1 MVNKTRARCAN
12 LESWRMLTN
21 TKIFVRLAVLVA
33 ALLALMTGVAVVGIV
48 GLSDMKNG
56 LQTVYLDRVMPLKDL
71 SRITD
76 SYYRVRVLVIETV
89 NSTDTAVIAKNKEGI
104 DSILTGARETWGAY
118 LKTDLTADEKTLAD
132 AADQAIKSYD
142 SVRERVLGTLL
153 SGDFAGGKDL
163 AKREGAPA
171 LGAVMGKIEELTA
184 LQVRVAEE
192 EYNKAQD
199 GYSFDRMLLIGGLV
213 FAALV
218 GAGIAVLIARSVTVP
233 LRRIIDVMTAL
244 TSGNLAVE
252 VKGSERGDEVGEVA
266 KAVLVFKDGL
276 VEAERLRHEQEEAKK
291 RAELERRQMMH
302 DLANRFEAGVGGV
315 LSTVTGA
322 ATELQAT
329 AESMSATAE
338 ETTRQ
343 SAAVATAAE
352 QTTHNVQ
359 TVASATEELST
370 SIREISGRV
379 TESNRIVG
387 EAVDQA
393 NDTNS
398 KVQGLADAAKKIG
411 EVVNLINDI
420 AGQTNLLALN
430 ATIEAAR
437 AGEAG
442 KGFAVVASEVK
453 ALANQTARATEEIA
467 TQVRSIQDAT
477 ESSARAI
484 QSITTTIHRVNEI
497 ATTIAAAVEQQGAA
511 TLEISRNVQQ
521 AASGTTEVASNIG
534 NVSQA
539 AQDTGAAA
547 TQVLSSAGELARNGT
562 VLKDQVEGFLREVR
576 A

>member
-1 MVNKTRARCAN
+1 
-12 LESWRMLTN
+12 MLTN
-21 TKIFVRLAVLVA
+21 TKIFVRLAALVG
-33 ALLALMTGVAVVGIV
+33 ALLVLMTGVAVVGIL
-48 GLSDMKNG
+48 GLSDIKSG
-56 LQTVYLDRVMPLKDL
+56 LQTVYLDRVVPLKDL

-76 SYYRVRVLVIETV
+76 GYYRVRILVVETV
-89 NSTDTAVIAKNKEGI
+89 NSTDTAVIAKNKENI
-104 DSILTGARETWGAY
+104 DGILTGARETWAAY
-118 LKTDLTADEKTLAD
+118 LKTYLTPEEKVLAE
-132 AADQAIKSYD
+132 AADQAIKAYD
-142 SVRERVLGTLL
+142 GVRERVLATLL

-171 LGAVMGKIEELTA
+171 LAAVMGKIEELTA

-192 EYNKAQD
+192 EYNKAED
-199 GYSFDRMLLIGGLV
+199 GYAFDRTLLIGGLI

-218 GAGIAVLIARSVTVP
+218 GTGIATLIARSVTVP
-233 LRRIIDVMTAL
+233 LRRIIDVMAAL
-244 TSGNLAVE
+244 TSGNLSVE

-276 VEAERLRHEQEEAKK
+276 IETERLRTEQEEAKK
-291 RAELERRQMMH
+291 RTERERRQMMN
-302 DLANRFEAGVGGV
+302 DLANRFEAGVGAV
-315 LSTVTGA
+315 LNTVTGA

-343 SAAVATAAE
+343 SAAVAAAAD

-387 EAVDQA
+387 EAVEQA

-477 ESSARAI
+477 DSSAQAI

-511 TLEISRNVQQ
+511 TQEISRNVQQ
-521 AASGTTEVASNIG
+521 AATGTTEVASNIG

-562 VLKDQVEGFLREVR
+562 VLKDQVESFLREVR

>member
-1 MVNKTRARCAN
+1 
-12 LESWRMLTN
+12 MLTN

-33 ALLALMTGVAVVGIV
+33 ALLALMAGVAVVGIV

-56 LQTVYLDRVMPLKDL
+56 LQTVYLDRVVPLKEL
-71 SRITD
+71 SKITD
-76 SYYRVRVLVIETV
+76 SYYRVRILVLESV
-89 NSTDTAVIAKNKEGI
+89 NSTDAAVIAKNKEQI
-104 DSILTGARETWGAY
+104 DSRLTGARELWNAY
-118 LKTDLTADEKTLAD
+118 LVTSLAPDEKTLAGEV
-132 AADQAIKSYD
+132 DQAIKTYD
-142 SVRERVLGTLL
+142 GIRERVLSTLL
-153 SGDFAGGKDL
+153 SGDFAGGKAL
-163 AKREGAPA
+163 AKSEGAPA
-171 LGAVMGKIEELTA
+171 LAAVMGKVEELTA

-199 GYSFDRMLLIGGLV
+199 GYAFDRMLLIGGLI
-213 FAALV
+213 FAAV
-218 GAGIAVLIARSVTVP
+218 TGAGIAILIARSVTVP
-233 LRRIIDVMTAL
+233 LRRIIDVMAAL
-244 TSGNLAVE
+244 TSGNLAVD

-276 VEAERLRHEQEEAKK
+276 VVAERLRHEQEETKK
-291 RAELERRQMMH
+291 RSELERRQMLH
-302 DLANRFEAGVGGV
+302 DLANRFEAGVGSV

-379 TESNRIVG
+379 NESNRIVSD
-387 EAVDQA
+387 AVDQA

-398 KVQGLADAAKKIG
+398 KVQGLADAARKIG

-477 ESSARAI
+477 ESSAQAI

-511 TLEISRNVQQ
+511 TQEISRNVQQ
-521 AASGTTEVASNIG
+521 AATGTTEVSSNIG

-562 VLKDQVEGFLREVR
+562 VLKDQVESFLREVR

>member
-1 MVNKTRARCAN
+1 
-12 LESWRMLTN
+12 MLTN
-21 TKIFVRLAVLVA
+21 TKIFVRLAALVG
-33 ALLALMTGVAVVGIV
+33 ALLVLMTGVAVVGII
-48 GLSDMKNG
+48 GLSDIKNG
-56 LQTVYLDRVMPLKDL
+56 LQTVYLDRVVPLKDL
-71 SRITD
+71 TRITD
-76 SYYRVRVLVIETV
+76 GYYRVRILVVETV
-89 NSTDTAVIAKNKEGI
+89 NSADTAVIAKNKDGI
-104 DSILTGARETWGAY
+104 DGILAGARETWAAY
-118 LKTDLTADEKTLAD
+118 LKTYLTPEEKILADEAD
-132 AADQAIKSYD
+132 KAIKAYD
-142 SVRERVLGTLL
+142 GVRERVLGSLL

-171 LGAVMGKIEELTA
+171 LAAVMGKIEELTA

-192 EYNKAQD
+192 EYNKAED
-199 GYSFDRMLLIGGLV
+199 GYSSDRMLLIGGLV
-213 FAALV
+213 AAALV
-218 GAGIAVLIARSVTVP
+218 GVGVAILIARSVTVP
-233 LRRIIDVMTAL
+233 LRRIIDVMAAL
-244 TSGNLAVE
+244 TSGNLAVD

-276 VEAERLRHEQEEAKK
+276 VETERLRTEQEETKK

-315 LSTVTGA
+315 LNTVTGA

-387 EAVDQA
+387 EAVEQA

-477 ESSARAI
+477 ESSAHAI

-511 TLEISRNVQQ
+511 TQEISRNVQQ
-521 AASGTTEVASNIG
+521 AATGTTEVSSNIG

-562 VLKDQVEGFLREVR
+562 LLKDQVESFLREVR

>member
-1 MVNKTRARCAN
+1 
-12 LESWRMLTN
+12 MLTN

-33 ALLALMTGVAVVGIV
+33 ALLALMTGVALVGIM

-56 LQTVYLDRVMPLKDL
+56 LQTVYVDRVVPLKDL
-71 SRITD
+71 SQITND
-76 SYYRVRVLVIETV
+76 YYRVRILVIESV
-89 NSTDTAVIAKNKEGI
+89 NSTDTAAIAKNKEQI
-104 DSILTGARETWGAY
+104 DGLLTQARKIWGTY
-118 LKTDLTADEKTLAD
+118 LNTYLTPEEKVLAGDTDS
-132 AADQAIKSYD
+132 AIKTYD
-142 SVRERVLGTLL
+142 GVRERVLGTLV
-153 SGDFAGGKDL
+153 SGDFAGGKSL
-163 AKREGAPA
+163 AKNEGGPA
-171 LGAVMGKIEELTA
+171 LAGVMERLEKLTA
-184 LQVRVAEE
+184 LQVEVAEE

-199 GYSFDRMLLIGGLV
+199 AYSTDRMILIGGLV
-213 FAALV
+213 FAGVL
-218 GAGIAVLIARSVTVP
+218 GAGIATLIARSITVP
-233 LRRIIDVMTAL
+233 LRRIIDVMSAL
-244 TSGNLAVE
+244 TSGDLAVE
-252 VKGSERGDEVGEVA
+252 VKGSERRDEVGEVA

-276 VEAERLRHEQEEAKK
+276 VEAEHLRTEQEEAKK
-291 RAELERRQMMH
+291 RAEVERRKMMH
-302 DLANRFEAGVGGV
+302 DLADRFEASVGGV
-315 LSTVTGA
+315 LNSVTGA

-329 AESMSATAE
+329 AESMSTTAE

-343 SAAVATAAE
+343 SSTVSAAAD
-352 QTTHNVQ
+352 QTTQNVQ

-387 EAVDQA
+387 EAVAQA
-393 NDTNS
+393 NDTNG
-398 KVQGLADAAKKIG
+398 KVQGLAEAAKKIG

-467 TQVRSIQDAT
+467 NQVRAIQEAT
-477 ESSARAI
+477 DSSALAI
-484 QSITTTIHRVNEI
+484 QSITSTIHRVNEI
-497 ATTIAAAVEQQGAA
+497 ATTISAAVEEQGAA
-511 TLEISRNVQQ
+511 TQEIARSVQQ
-521 AASGTTEVASNIG
+521 AATGTTEVASNIV

-547 TQVLSSAGELARNGT
+547 SQVLSSAGELARNGT
-562 VLKDQVEGFLREVR
+562 ILKDQVDSFLRQVR

>member
-1 MVNKTRARCAN
+1 
-12 LESWRMLTN
+12 MLTN

-33 ALLALMTGVAVVGIV
+33 ALLALMAGVAVVGIV

-56 LQTVYLDRVMPLKDL
+56 LQTVYLDRVVPLKDL
-71 SRITD
+71 SKITD
-76 SYYRVRVLVIETV
+76 SYYRVRILVLETV
-89 NSTDTAVIAKNKEGI
+89 NSTDTAVIAKNKEEI
-104 DSILTGARETWGAY
+104 DGRLTSARELLNTY
-118 LKTDLTADEKTLAD
+118 LGTALAPDEKALAGE
-132 AADQAIKSYD
+132 ADQAIKTYD
-142 SVRERVLGTLL
+142 GVRERVFSTLL
-153 SGDFAGGKDL
+153 SGDFAGGKDI

-171 LGAVMGKIEELTA
+171 LAAVMGKIAELTE

-199 GYSFDRMLLIGGLV
+199 SYSFDRMLLIGGLV

-218 GAGIAVLIARSVTVP
+218 GAGIAILIARSVTVP

-244 TSGNLAVE
+244 TSGNLAVD
-252 VKGSERGDEVGEVA
+252 VKGSERKDEVGEVA

-276 VEAERLRHEQEEAKK
+276 VEAERLRREQEESKK

-302 DLANRFEAGVGGV
+302 DLADRFETSIGGV
-315 LSTVTGA
+315 LNSVTGA

-343 SAAVATAAE
+343 SSAVAAAAE
-352 QTTHNVQ
+352 QTTQNVQ
-359 TVASATEELST
+359 TVASATEELAT
-370 SIREISGRV
+370 SIREITGRV
-379 TESNRIVG
+379 SESNRIVTG
-387 EAVDQA
+387 AVEEA

-411 EVVNLINDI
+411 EVVSLINDI

-477 ESSARAI
+477 ESSAHAI

-511 TLEISRNVQQ
+511 TQEISRNVQQ
-521 AASGTTEVASNIG
+521 AATGTTEVASNIG

-562 VLKDQVEGFLREVR
+562 VLKDQVDSFLREVR

>member
-1 MVNKTRARCAN
+1 
-12 LESWRMLTN
+12 MLTN
-21 TKIFVRLAVLVA
+21 TKIFVRLAVLVG
-33 ALLALMTGVAVVGIV
+33 ALLTLMAGVAVVGVI
-48 GLSDMKNG
+48 GLSDIKNG
-56 LQTVYLDRVMPLKDL
+56 LQTVYLDRVVPLKNL
-71 SRITD
+71 SQITND
-76 SYYRVRVLVIETV
+76 YFRVRVLVIESA
-89 NSTDTAVIAKNKEGI
+89 NSTDTAAIAKNKEQI
-104 DSILTGARETWGAY
+104 DSLLAKARGVWAAY
-118 LKTDLTADEKTLAD
+118 LKTDLTPAEEVIAD
-132 AADQAIKSYD
+132 AADSAINTYD
-142 SVRERVLGTLL
+142 GVRERVLGTLV

-171 LGAVMGKIEELTA
+171 LAAVMNKIEELTTF
-184 LQVRVAEE
+184 QVRVAEE

-199 GYSFDRMLLIGGLV
+199 AYSFDRMLLIGGLV
-213 FAALV
+213 IAALL
-218 GAGIAVLIARSVTVP
+218 GAGIATLIARSVTVP
-233 LRRIIDVMTAL
+233 LRRIIDVMSAL

-252 VKGSERGDEVGEVA
+252 VKGSERKDEVGEVA
-266 KAVLVFKDGL
+266 KAVLIFKEGL
-276 VEAERLRHEQEEAKK
+276 IETERLRREQEEAKA
-291 RAELERRQMMH
+291 RAETERRQMMN
-302 DLANRFEAGVGGV
+302 DLANRFEASVGGV
-315 LSTVTGA
+315 LSSVTGA

-343 SAAVATAAE
+343 SSAVAAAAE
-352 QTTHNVQ
+352 QTTQNVQ

-370 SIREISGRV
+370 SIREISSRV
-379 TESNRIVG
+379 NESNRIVG

-398 KVQGLADAAKKIG
+398 KVQGLAEAAKKIG

-453 ALANQTARATEEIA
+453 ALANQTARATDEIA
-467 TQVRSIQDAT
+467 GQVRAIQDAT
-477 ESSARAI
+477 DSSAHAI
-484 QSITTTIHRVNEI
+484 QSITSTIHRVNEI
-497 ATTIAAAVEQQGAA
+497 AATIAAAVEEQGAA
-511 TLEISRNVQQ
+511 TQEIARNVQQ
-521 AASGTTEVASNIG
+521 AATGTTEVASNIE

-547 TQVLSSAGELARNGT
+547 TQVLSSAGQLARNGT
-562 VLKDQVEGFLREVR
+562 VLKDQVESFLREVR

>member
-1 MVNKTRARCAN
+1 
-12 LESWRMLTN
+12 MLTN
-21 TKIFVRLAVLVA
+21 TKIFVRLAALVA
-33 ALLALMTGVAVVGIV
+33 ALLVLMGGVAVVGII
-48 GLSDMKNG
+48 GLSDMKSG
-56 LQTVYLDRVMPLKDL
+56 LQTVYLDRVVPLKNL
-71 SRITD
+71 SKVAD
-76 SYYRVRVLVIETV
+76 SYFRVRILVVETV
-89 NSTDTAVIAKNKEGI
+89 NSTDTAVIAKNKEDI
-104 DSILTGARETWGAY
+104 DNRLSGAREVWAGY
-118 LKTDLTADEKTLAD
+118 LKTSLSADEKALAD
-132 AADQAIKSYD
+132 QADQAIKAYD
-142 SVRERVLGTLL
+142 GVRERVFSTLL
-153 SGDFAGGKDL
+153 SGDFAAGKDL

-171 LGAVMGKIEELTA
+171 LAAVMSKVEELTA
-184 LQVRVAEE
+184 LQVKVAEQ

-199 GYSFDRMLLIGGLV
+199 TYSFDRMLLIGGLV

-218 GAGIAVLIARSVTVP
+218 GAGIATLIARSVTGP
-233 LRRIIDVMTAL
+233 LRRIIDVMAAL
-244 TSGNLAVE
+244 TSGNLAVD

-266 KAVLVFKDGL
+266 KAVLIFKDGL
-276 VEAERLRHEQEEAKK
+276 VEAERLRTEQEETKK

-302 DLANRFEAGVGGV
+302 DLADRFEAGVGSV

-398 KVQGLADAAKKIG
+398 KVQGLADAARKIG

-477 ESSARAI
+477 QSSAQAI

-511 TLEISRNVQQ
+511 TQEISRNVQQ
-521 AASGTTEVASNIG
+521 AATGTTEVSSNIG

>member
-1 MVNKTRARCAN
+1 
-12 LESWRMLTN
+12 MLTN

-33 ALLALMTGVAVVGIV
+33 ALLALMAGVAVVGIV

-56 LQTVYLDRVMPLKDL
+56 LQTVYLDRVVPLKEL
-71 SRITD
+71 SKITD
-76 SYYRVRVLVIETV
+76 SYYRVRILVLETV
-89 NSTDTAVIAKNKEGI
+89 NSTDAAVIAKNKEAI
-104 DSILTGARETWGAY
+104 DSRLTGARELWNAY
-118 LKTDLTADEKTLAD
+118 LGASLAPEEKALAGD
-132 AADQAIKSYD
+132 VDQAIKTYD
-142 SVRERVLGTLL
+142 GVRERVLSTLL
-153 SGDFAGGKDL
+153 SGDFAGGKGL
-163 AKREGAPA
+163 AKSEGAPA
-171 LGAVMGKIEELTA
+171 LAAVMGKVEELTA

-199 GYSFDRMLLIGGLV
+199 NYAFDRMLLIGGLV
-213 FAALV
+213 FAALA
-218 GAGIAVLIARSVTVP
+218 GAGIAILIARSVTVP
-233 LRRIIDVMTAL
+233 LRRIIDVMAAL
-244 TSGNLAVE
+244 TSGNLAVD

-291 RAELERRQMMH
+291 RAELERRQMML

-352 QTTHNVQ
+352 QTTQNVQ

-477 ESSARAI
+477 ESSAHAI

-511 TLEISRNVQQ
+511 TQEISRNVQQ
-521 AASGTTEVASNIG
+521 AATGTTEVSSNIG

-562 VLKDQVEGFLREVR
+562 ILKDQVDSFLREVR

>member
-1 MVNKTRARCAN
+1 
-12 LESWRMLTN
+12 MLTN
-21 TKIFVRLAVLVA
+21 TKIFVRLAALIATLLV
-33 ALLALMTGVAVVGIV
+33 LMTGVAVVGIM

-56 LQTVYLDRVMPLKDL
+56 LQTVYVDRVIPLKDL
-71 SRITD
+71 SKITD
-76 SYYRVRVLVIETV
+76 SYYRVRILVVESV
-89 NSTDTAVIAKNKEGI
+89 NANDTAVIAKNKEQI
-104 DSILTGARETWGAY
+104 DQLLTDARQVWGAY
-118 LKTDLTADEKTLAD
+118 LKTFLTPEEKVLAGETGT
-132 AADQAIKSYD
+132 AIKAYD
-142 SVRERVLGTLL
+142 GVRERVLGTLV

-163 AKREGAPA
+163 AKKEGGPA
-171 LGAVMGKIEELTA
+171 LASVMEKLDKLTA
-184 LQVRVAEE
+184 LQVDVAEE
-192 EYNKAQD
+192 EYNNAQD
-199 GYSFDRMLLIGGLV
+199 AYSTDRMILIGGLIV
-213 FAALV
+213 AGLL
-218 GAGIAVLIARSVTVP
+218 GAGIATLIARSITVP
-233 LRRIIDVMTAL
+233 LRRIIDVMSAL

-252 VKGSERGDEVGEVA
+252 VQGSERGDEVGEVA

-276 VEAERLRHEQEEAKK
+276 AEAERLRAEQEETKK
-291 RAELERRQMMH
+291 RTELERRQMMH
-302 DLANRFEAGVGGV
+302 DLADRFEAGIGAI
-315 LSTVTGA
+315 LNTVTGA

-343 SAAVATAAE
+343 STAVATAAD

-393 NDTNS
+393 NDTNG
-398 KVQGLADAAKKIG
+398 KVQGLADAANKIG
-411 EVVNLINDI
+411 EVVSLINDI

-477 ESSARAI
+477 ASSAQAI
-484 QSITTTIHRVNEI
+484 QSITATIHRVNEI

-511 TLEISRNVQQ
+511 TQEISRNVQQ

-562 VLKDQVEGFLREVR
+562 LLKDQVGFFLREVR

>member
-1 MVNKTRARCAN
+1 
-12 LESWRMLTN
+12 MLTN
-21 TKIFVRLAVLVA
+21 TKIFVRLAALVV
-33 ALLALMTGVAVVGIV
+33 ALLVLMAGVAVVGIL

-56 LQTVYLDRVMPLKDL
+56 LQTVYLDRVVPLKDL
-71 SRITD
+71 SKITD
-76 SYYRVRVLVIETV
+76 SYYRVRILVVETV
-89 NSTDTAVIAKNKEGI
+89 NSTDTAVIAKNKEQI
-104 DSILTGARETWGAY
+104 DSLLTGAREILTTY
-118 LKTDLTADEKTLAD
+118 LTTDLSPDEKSLVGE
-132 AADQAIKSYD
+132 ADQAIKTYD
-142 SVRERVLGTLL
+142 GVRERVLGTLL
-153 SGDFAGGKDL
+153 SGDFAAGKDL

-171 LGAVMGKIEELTA
+171 LAAVMGKIAELTE
-184 LQVRVAEE
+184 LQVRVAEV
-192 EYNKAQD
+192 EYNKAQEA
-199 GYSFDRMLLIGGLV
+199 YSFDRLLLIGGLI

-218 GAGIAVLIARSVTVP
+218 GAGVATLIARSVTVP

-291 RAELERRQMMH
+291 RAELERRQMMN

-315 LSTVTGA
+315 LNTVTGA

-343 SAAVATAAE
+343 SAAVAAAAE

-387 EAVDQA
+387 EAVEQA
-393 NDTNS
+393 NDTNG

-411 EVVNLINDI
+411 EVVSLINDI

-511 TLEISRNVQQ
+511 TQEISRNVQQ
-521 AASGTTEVASNIG
+521 AATGTTEVASNIG

>member
-1 MVNKTRARCAN
+1 
-12 LESWRMLTN
+12 MLTN
-21 TKIFVRLAVLVA
+21 TKIVVRLAALVA
-33 ALLALMTGVAVVGIV
+33 ALLLLMAGVAAVGIL
-48 GLSDMKNG
+48 GLSDIKNE
-56 LQTVYLDRVMPLKDL
+56 LQTVYLDRVVPMKDL
-71 SRITD
+71 SEVTD
-76 SYYRVRVLVIETV
+76 NYYRVRVLVIQTV
-89 NSTDTAVIAKNKEGI
+89 TATDTAVIAKNKDEI
-104 DSILTGARETWGAY
+104 ENILAGARETWAAY
-118 LKTDLTADEKTLAD
+118 LKSDLTAEEKTLAN
-132 AADQAIKSYD
+132 AADQAIKTYD
-142 SVRERVLGTLL
+142 SVRERVLGALL
-153 SGDFAGGKDL
+153 AGDFAGGKDL
-163 AKREGAPA
+163 AKSEGGPA
-171 LGAVMGKIEELTA
+171 LAAVMGKIEELTA
-184 LQVRVAEE
+184 LQVRAAEE

-199 GYSFDRMLLIGGLV
+199 GYSFDRMLLIGGLI

-218 GAGIAVLIARSVTVP
+218 GACVATLIARSVTVP
-233 LRRIIDVMTAL
+233 LRRIIDVMAAL

-276 VEAERLRHEQEEAKK
+276 VEAERLRTEQEEAKK
-291 RAELERRQMMH
+291 RAERERRQMMNE
-302 DLANRFEAGVGGV
+302 LANRFEAGVGGV
-315 LSTVTGA
+315 LNTVTGA

-343 SAAVATAAE
+343 SAAVAAAAD

-387 EAVDQA
+387 EAVEQA

-477 ESSARAI
+477 DSSAQAI

-511 TLEISRNVQQ
+511 TQEISRNVQQ
-521 AASGTTEVASNIG
+521 AATGTTEVASNIG

-562 VLKDQVEGFLREVR
+562 MLKDQVESFLREVR

>member
-1 MVNKTRARCAN
+1 
-12 LESWRMLTN
+12 MLTN
-21 TKIFVRLAVLVA
+21 TKIFVRLAALVG
-33 ALLALMTGVAVVGIV
+33 ALLVLMTGVAVVGIL
-48 GLSDMKNG
+48 GLSDIKSG
-56 LQTVYLDRVMPLKDL
+56 LQTVYLDRVVPLKDL

-76 SYYRVRVLVIETV
+76 GYYRVRILVVETV
-89 NSTDTAVIAKNKEGI
+89 NSTDTAVIAKNKENI
-104 DSILTGARETWGAY
+104 DGILTGARETWAAY
-118 LKTDLTADEKTLAD
+118 LKTYLTPEEKVLAE
-132 AADQAIKSYD
+132 AADQAIKAYD
-142 SVRERVLGTLL
+142 GVRERVLATLL

-171 LGAVMGKIEELTA
+171 LAAVMAKIEELTA

-192 EYNKAQD
+192 EYNKAED
-199 GYSFDRMLLIGGLV
+199 GYAFDRTLLIGGLI

-218 GAGIAVLIARSVTVP
+218 GTGIATLIARSVTVP

-244 TSGNLAVE
+244 TSGNLSIE

-276 VEAERLRHEQEEAKK
+276 IETERLRTEQEEAKK
-291 RAELERRQMMH
+291 RTERERRQMMN
-302 DLANRFEAGVGGV
+302 DLANRFEAGVGAV
-315 LSTVTGA
+315 LNTVTGA

-343 SAAVATAAE
+343 SAAVAAAAD

-387 EAVDQA
+387 EAVEQA
-393 NDTNS
+393 NDTNN

-477 ESSARAI
+477 DSSAQAI

-511 TLEISRNVQQ
+511 TQEISRNVQQ
-521 AASGTTEVASNIG
+521 AATGTTEVASNIG

-562 VLKDQVEGFLREVR
+562 VLKDQVESFLREVR

>member
-1 MVNKTRARCAN
+1 
-12 LESWRMLTN
+12 MLTN
-21 TKIFVRLAVLVA
+21 TKIFMRLAVLVA
-33 ALLALMTGVAVVGIV
+33 ALLALMAGVAVVGIV

-56 LQTVYLDRVMPLKDL
+56 LQTVYLDRVVPMKNL
-71 SRITD
+71 SKITD
-76 SYYRVRVLVIETV
+76 GYYRVRIRVVETV
-89 NSTDTAVIAKNKEGI
+89 NSTDTAVIAKNKEEI
-104 DSILTGARETWGAY
+104 DALLTGTRELWNAY
-118 LKTDLTADEKTLAD
+118 LGTSLAPDEKALAGE
-132 AADQAIKSYD
+132 ADQAIKTYD
-142 SVRERVLGTLL
+142 GVRERVLGTLL

-171 LGAVMGKIEELTA
+171 LAAAMGKIEELTA

-199 GYSFDRMLLIGGLV
+199 SYSFDRMLLIGGLV

-218 GAGIAVLIARSVTVP
+218 GAGIAILIARSVTVP
-233 LRRIIDVMTAL
+233 LRRIIDVMAAL
-244 TSGNLAVE
+244 TSGNLAIE

-276 VEAERLRHEQEEAKK
+276 AQAERLRTEQEEAKK

-302 DLANRFEAGVGGV
+302 DLANRFEAGVGAV
-315 LSTVTGA
+315 LNTVTGA

-343 SAAVATAAE
+343 SSAVATAAE

-370 SIREISGRV
+370 SIREINGRV
-379 TESNRIVG
+379 SESNRIVG

-398 KVQGLADAAKKIG
+398 KVQGLADAARKIG
-411 EVVNLINDI
+411 EVVSLINDI

-467 TQVRSIQDAT
+467 NQVRSIQDAT
-477 ESSARAI
+477 ESSAQAI
-484 QSITTTIHRVNEI
+484 QSITSTIHRVNEI

-511 TLEISRNVQQ
+511 TQEISRNVQQ
-521 AASGTTEVASNIG
+521 AAAGTTEVASNIG

-562 VLKDQVEGFLREVR
+562 VLKDQVESFLREVR

>member
-1 MVNKTRARCAN
+1 MGIGLSNSYHSF
-12 LESWRMLTN
+12 LL
-21 TKIFVRLAVLVA
+21 FRLAIGLVGA
-33 ALLALMTGVAVVGIV
+33 SFVITQYHTSVMFSPSIV
-48 GLSDMKNG
+48 GTANAVTAGWGNLG
-56 LQTVYLDRVMPLKDL
+56 GGVTQIVMPL
-71 SRITD
+71 I
-76 SYYRVRVLVIETV
+76 
-89 NSTDTAVIAKNKEGI
+89 
-104 DSILTGARETWGAY
+104 
-118 LKTDLTADEKTLAD
+118 
-132 AADQAIKSYD
+132 
-142 SVRERVLGTLL
+142 
-153 SGDFAGGKDL
+153 
-163 AKREGAPA
+163 
-171 LGAVMGKIEELTA
+171 
-184 LQVRVAEE
+184 
-192 EYNKAQD
+192 
-199 GYSFDRMLLIGGLV
+199 

-218 GAGIAVLIARSVTVP
+218 GAGIATLIARSVTVP
-233 LRRIIDVMTAL
+233 LRSIIDVMAAL
-244 TSGNLAVE
+244 TSGNLSVE

-276 VEAERLRHEQEEAKK
+276 VETERLRTEQEEAKK
-291 RAELERRQMMH
+291 RAERERRQMMN
-302 DLANRFEAGVGGV
+302 DLANRFEAGVGAV
-315 LSTVTGA
+315 LNTVTGA

-343 SAAVATAAE
+343 SAAVAAAAD

-387 EAVDQA
+387 EAVEQA
-393 NDTNS
+393 NDTNG

-477 ESSARAI
+477 DSSAHAI

-511 TLEISRNVQQ
+511 TQEISRNVQQ
-521 AASGTTEVASNIG
+521 AATGTTEVASNIG

-562 VLKDQVEGFLREVR
+562 LLKDQVETFLREVR